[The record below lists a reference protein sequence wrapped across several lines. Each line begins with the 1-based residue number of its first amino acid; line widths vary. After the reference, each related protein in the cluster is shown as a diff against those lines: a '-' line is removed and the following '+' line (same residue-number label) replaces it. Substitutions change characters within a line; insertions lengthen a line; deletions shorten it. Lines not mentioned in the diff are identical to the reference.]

1 MVYTYAMG
9 FLVNNIIL
17 IVAFTL
23 AGSFAL
29 AYLFALIKINK
40 INKSFTKLLIS
51 HKSLQ
56 HFVDNNN
63 IEFKNEDDIHKE
75 NFIKFLSDSRDWS
88 FSYIEE
94 VQTKINKMIS
104 ELKPDVEYFEKFESL
119 YDGHPSYDMLK
130 NFVKSYKELQDLLP
144 KENYK

>member
-1 MVYTYAMG
+1 MG
-9 FLVNNIIL
+9 ILMNSIIS
-17 IVAFTL
+17 IIAFTL

-29 AYLFALIKINK
+29 AYLFSLIKINK
-40 INKSFTKLLIS
+40 INKSFTKLIIS

-56 HFVDNNN
+56 QFIDSNN

-88 FSYIEE
+88 FSYIED
-94 VQTKINKMIS
+94 VQTKINKMIID
-104 ELKPDVEYFEKFESL
+104 LKPDVEYFEKFGLL
-119 YDGHPSYDMLK
+119 YDEHPSHQMLT

-144 KENYK
+144 KEDYK

>member
-1 MVYTYAMG
+1 MG
-9 FLVNNIIL
+9 ILMNNIIS
-17 IVAFTL
+17 IIAFTL

-29 AYLFALIKINK
+29 AYLFSLIKINK
-40 INKSFTKLLIS
+40 INKSFTKLIIS

-88 FSYIEE
+88 FSYIED
-94 VQTKINKMIS
+94 VQTKINKMIID
-104 ELKPDVEYFEKFESL
+104 LKPDVEYFEKFGLL
-119 YDGHPSYDMLK
+119 YDEHPSHQMLT

-144 KENYK
+144 KEDYK

>member
-1 MVYTYAMG
+1 MG
-9 FLVNNIIL
+9 ILMNNIISM
-17 IVAFTL
+17 IAFTL

-29 AYLFALIKINK
+29 AYLFSLIKINK
-40 INKSFTKLLIS
+40 INKSFTKLIIS

-88 FSYIEE
+88 FSYIED
-94 VQTKINKMIS
+94 VQTRINKMIID
-104 ELKPDVEYFEKFESL
+104 LKPDVEYFEKFGLL
-119 YDGHPSYDMLK
+119 YDEHPSHQMLT

-144 KENYK
+144 KEDYK

>member
-94 VQTKINKMIS
+94 VQTKINKMIV

-119 YDGHPSYDMLK
+119 YDGHPSYEILT

-144 KENYK
+144 KEEYK

>member
-1 MVYTYAMG
+1 MG
-9 FLVNNIIL
+9 ILMNNIIS
-17 IVAFTL
+17 IIAFTL

-29 AYLFALIKINK
+29 AYLFLLIKLNK
-40 INKSFTKLLIS
+40 INKSFTKLTIS

-56 HFVDNNN
+56 QFIDSNN

-88 FSYIEE
+88 FSYIED
-94 VQTKINKMIS
+94 VQTKINKMIID
-104 ELKPDVEYFEKFESL
+104 LKPDVEYFEKFGLL
-119 YDGHPSYDMLK
+119 YDEHPSHQMLT

-144 KENYK
+144 KEDYK

>member
-1 MVYTYAMG
+1 MVDLM
-9 FLVNNIIL
+9 NNVIPII
-17 IVAFTL
+17 AFTL

-40 INKSFTKLLIS
+40 VNKSFTKLLIS

-56 HFVDNNN
+56 QFIDTNN

-88 FSYIEE
+88 FSYIED
-94 VQTKINKMIS
+94 VQNKINKMIS
-104 ELKPDVEYFEKFESL
+104 DLKDDVEYFEKFESL
-119 YDGHPSYDMLK
+119 YDGHPSYEILK
-130 NFVKSYKELQDLLP
+130 NFVTSYKELKDLLP

>member
-1 MVYTYAMG
+1 MG
-9 FLVNNIIL
+9 ILMNNIIS
-17 IVAFTL
+17 IIAFTL

-29 AYLFALIKINK
+29 AYLFSLIKINK
-40 INKSFTKLLIS
+40 INKSFTKLIIS

-88 FSYIEE
+88 FSYIED
-94 VQTKINKMIS
+94 VQTKINKMIID
-104 ELKPDVEYFEKFESL
+104 LKPDVEYFEKFGLL
-119 YDGHPSYDMLK
+119 YDEHPSYQMLT

-144 KENYK
+144 KEDYK

>member
-1 MVYTYAMG
+1 M
-9 FLVNNIIL
+9 NNIIS
-17 IVAFTL
+17 IIAFTL

-56 HFVDNNN
+56 QFIDTNN

-88 FSYIEE
+88 FSYIED
-94 VQTKINKMIS
+94 VQNKINKMIID
-104 ELKPDVEYFEKFESL
+104 LKTDVEYFEKFESL
-119 YDGHPSYDMLK
+119 YDGHPSYDILK
-130 NFVKSYKELQDLLP
+130 NFVKSYKELEDLLP
-144 KENYK
+144 KEDHKWKTSFYQQ

>member
-1 MVYTYAMG
+1 MVLLM
-9 FLVNNIIL
+9 NNIIA

-29 AYLFALIKINK
+29 AYLFSLIKINK
-40 INKSFTKLLIS
+40 INKSFTKLIIS

-56 HFVDNNN
+56 QFIDSNN

-88 FSYIEE
+88 FSYIED
-94 VQTKINKMIS
+94 VQTKINKMIID
-104 ELKPDVEYFEKFESL
+104 LKPDVEYFEKFESL
-119 YDGHPSYDMLK
+119 YDGHPSYEILK

-144 KENYK
+144 KEEHK

>member
-1 MVYTYAMG
+1 MVYTYPMWS
-9 FLVNNIIL
+9 LMDNII
-17 IVAFTL
+17 IVISFTL
-23 AGSFAL
+23 AGCFAF
-29 AYLFALIKINK
+29 AYLITLLKINK

-56 HFVDNNN
+56 DFIDTNN
-63 IEFKNEDDIHKE
+63 IEFKNENDIHKE

-88 FSYIEE
+88 FSYIED

-119 YDGHPSYDMLK
+119 YDGHPSYEILN

-144 KENYK
+144 KEEYK